1 MKNFSVCVFCGSRS
15 GDNPDF
21 LVQADTLGKL
31 IAKHNWRLV
40 YGAGNTGMMGAVANA
55 TQLGKAQTFGVIPNH
70 LVQREVVK
78 TNLDNYILTENMHER
93 KKLMFTN
100 SDAIILLPGGPGSL
114 DEFFEV
120 LTWAQLGVHKKPIIV
135 INVKKYWDPL
145 FALIDHTISSG
156 FAENSLKNLFTTT
169 ETVIEAVEY
178 LINYN
183 QRSEAKTETNL

>member
-78 TNLDNYILTENMHER
+78 INSDNYILTENMHER

-156 FAENSLKNLFTTT
+156 FAENSLKNLFKTT

-178 LINYN
+178 LIKHN